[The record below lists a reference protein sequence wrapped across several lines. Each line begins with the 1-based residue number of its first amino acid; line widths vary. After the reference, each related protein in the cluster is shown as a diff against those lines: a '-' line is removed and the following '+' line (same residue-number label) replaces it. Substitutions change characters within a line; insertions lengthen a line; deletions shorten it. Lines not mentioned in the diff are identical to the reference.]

1 MPRTREQVLR
11 DIRARLGQASSP
23 KKKKRKP
30 MSDEEKSYYLGSR
43 LARRSKPF
51 PKRAWT
57 CKKCTL
63 ENRLNARVC
72 AACGAPR
79 PKGVVR
85 SKKSSR

>member
-11 DIRARLGQASSP
+11 DIRARLGSP
-23 KKKKRKP
+23 KKKRKP
-30 MSDEEKSYYLGSR
+30 MSDYKKAYYLGSR
-43 LARRSKPF
+43 LARRSKPL

-85 SKKSSR
+85 SKKSR